1 MKKYFQILLTALGVL
16 LISGCTTT
24 PANDKALGDSR
35 YSVSL
40 EDALASVGTG
50 LSKMVENKGDANF
63 GLAVSE
69 VEVKFNLAIKANDT
83 NKAAVNGEVGG
94 GSKKVTTDA
103 TEQKNTN
110 TNSDKVNSSGKE
122 TVTTENGSSESS
134 QAKESSGVNSS
145 ESSNKASSTNET
157 GLTGKAT
164 LVVEKGASLD
174 SDRSNNVVV
183 RFVGIPV
190 LVEKLSI
197 EKLNFLKDL
206 GYFSSGITLLD
217 KDGKPLGLLN
227 GKLDAEKMKNFQEI
241 FKGLV
246 IKRN

>member
-1 MKKYFQILLTALGVL
+1 MKWHFQILLSAIGVL
-16 LISGCTTT
+16 LVSGCTTT

-50 LSKMVENKGDANF
+50 LSKMVENKGDSNF

-83 NKAAVNGEVGG
+83 NKAAANGEIGG
-94 GSKKVTTDA
+94 DSKTTTTNA
-103 TEQKNTN
+103 AEQKNT
-110 TNSDKVNSSGKE
+110 TSNSDKASSSGKE
-122 TVTTENGSSESS
+122 ATTNESGSSESAR
-134 QAKESSGVNSS
+134 AKESSSANSS
-145 ESSNKASSTNET
+145 ESSNKSSKTSET

-183 RFVGIPV
+183 RFVGVPV

-197 EKLNFLKDL
+197 EKLNFLKDI
-206 GYFSSGITLLD
+206 GYFSGGITLLD

-227 GKLDAEKMKNFQEI
+227 KKIDAEKMKNFQEI
-241 FKGLV
+241 LKDLV
-246 IKRN
+246 IKKN